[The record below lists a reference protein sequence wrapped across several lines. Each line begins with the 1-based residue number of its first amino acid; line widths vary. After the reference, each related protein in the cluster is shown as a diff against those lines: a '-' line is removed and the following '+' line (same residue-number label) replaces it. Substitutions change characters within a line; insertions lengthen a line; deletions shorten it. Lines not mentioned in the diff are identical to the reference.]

1 MSADDLTA
9 LSVCRLAYVEART
22 VRAEAQR
29 IRETLPERAARL
41 FSRANDRLMRAR
53 AWRAHLAQLG
63 ITNAEVEALE
73 AETRRNDR
81 AEQQRATA

>member
-9 LSVCRLAYVEART
+9 LSVCRLAYAEART
-22 VRAEAQR
+22 SERKRR

-53 AWRAHLAQLG
+53 AWRRTFAQLG